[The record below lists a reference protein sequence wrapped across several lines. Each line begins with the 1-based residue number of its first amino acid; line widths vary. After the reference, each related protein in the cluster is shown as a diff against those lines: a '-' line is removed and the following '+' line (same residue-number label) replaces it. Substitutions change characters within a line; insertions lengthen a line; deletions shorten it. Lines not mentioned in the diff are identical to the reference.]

1 MENEQRWKRTHHCGD
16 LSKKN
21 KGQQVT
27 LVGWV
32 ASQRDHGG
40 VIFIDLRDR
49 WGITQVVFHPD
60 EDEGLID
67 QAKNLKMESVIGIQ
81 GKVVLRP
88 ENMINKLLPTGEI
101 EVTVSRLIVFNE
113 SKPLPFM
120 IKDPCDA
127 VDETRFKYRYLDLR
141 RPQMQKNLLLRHRM
155 AQIIRHYFDENE
167 FVEIETPFLM
177 KSTPEGA
184 RDFLVPSRI
193 HQGRFYALPQSPQT
207 YKQILMVS
215 GFDRYFQI
223 VRCFRDE
230 DLRADRQPEF
240 TQIDVEMSFVDE
252 EDIIKVMEGLM
263 IRLFKDI
270 LGQSIQSPFRRIPY
284 KEAME
289 KYGTDRPD
297 LRYGL
302 EIVDISVAVKNSGFR
317 VFDETIDQ
325 GGRVCG
331 IRLPGSGPLSRK
343 QIDEYTA
350 FVKTFGAEGLVVVQ
364 VTEESIRSPIAK
376 FVSDNTLQNIVMKLK
391 GSVGDVIFIVAA
403 EPFVCLNAL
412 GNLRIQLAKDWNLIN
427 PDMFSLI
434 WIVDFPL
441 LEWSEDDGRFMA
453 RHHPF
458 TSPKEKD
465 LDFLHSDPGK
475 VIAKAYDLVLNG
487 SEIAGGSIRIHR
499 RSIQKRLF
507 ETLGIDQ
514 ATAERKFGFL
524 MDALEY
530 GAPPHGGIA
539 FGFDRLVMLFA
550 GEESIREVIA
560 FPKTTRALSLMD
572 GSPSEVDQ
580 KQLKELGLR
589 LDLNDDRN

>member
-1 MENEQRWKRTHHCGD
+1 MGNEQRWKRTHHCGD
-16 LSKKN
+16 LTKKN
-21 KGQQVT
+21 KDQQVT

-49 WGITQVVFHPD
+49 WGITQVVFHPSQD
-60 EDEGLID
+60 ESMID
-67 QAKNLKMESVIGIQ
+67 RAKDLKMESVIGIQ

-88 ENMINKLLPTGEI
+88 ANMVNKLLSTGEI
-101 EVTVSRLIVFNE
+101 EVAVDRLIVFNE

-127 VDETRFKYRYLDLR
+127 IDETRFKYRYLDLR
-141 RPQMQKNLLLRHRM
+141 RPKMQKNLLLRHHM
-155 AQIIRHYFDENE
+155 AQIVRHYFDENE

-184 RDFLVPSRI
+184 RDYLVPSRI

-252 EDIIKVMEGLM
+252 EDIMEVMEGLM
-263 IRLFKDI
+263 VRLFKDV
-270 LGQSIQSPFRRIPY
+270 LGRSIESPFRRIPY

-297 LRYGL
+297 LRFGL
-302 EIVDISVAVKNSGFR
+302 EIMDIGELVANSGFR

-325 GGRVCG
+325 AGKVCG
-331 IRLPGSGPLSRK
+331 IRLPGVGPLSRK

-350 FVKTFGAEGLVVVQ
+350 FVKTFGARGLVVVQ
-364 VTEESIRSPIAK
+364 VTEEGIHSPITK
-376 FVSDNTLQNIVMKLK
+376 FISDNAFQNIIMKLK

-403 EPFVCLNAL
+403 ESSVCLDAL

-427 PDMFSLI
+427 RDIFSLA

-441 LEWSEDDGRFMA
+441 FEWSEDEGRFMA

-458 TSPKEKD
+458 TSPKETD
-465 LDFLHSDPGK
+465 LDSLESDPGK

-499 RSIQKRLF
+499 RSLQKRLF

-580 KQLKELGLR
+580 EQLKELGLK
-589 LDLNDDRN
+589 LNLRNDRN